1 VRNCPAA
8 HGQQILAIHG
18 AEDQNAPIAGG
29 QGTVGLSWTVYNSE
43 NDTQQVFVASGADFG
58 LQSCG
63 TPLTD

>member
-1 VRNCPAA
+1 M
-8 HGQQILAIHG
+8 LAIHG
-18 AEDQNAPIAGG
+18 AEDQNVPIVRG
-29 QGTVGLSWTVYNSE
+29 QETVGLSRAIYNSE